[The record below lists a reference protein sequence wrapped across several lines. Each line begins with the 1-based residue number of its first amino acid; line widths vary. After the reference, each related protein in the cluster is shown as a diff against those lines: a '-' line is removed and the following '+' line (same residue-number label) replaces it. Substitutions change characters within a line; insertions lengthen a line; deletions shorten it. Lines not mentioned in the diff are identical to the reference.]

1 MKLSKTYKYLSIIII
16 ASLIIRGLLAFLL
29 ELTND
34 EVNYWTYALY
44 PALSYFDHP
53 PLVGWLIRATTI
65 NLMFTDE
72 IFVRLSS
79 VIIGAIN
86 TFIIFKIG
94 TKIKDELT
102 GLYSALLYNASIYC
116 FLITGVFIMP
126 DTPQLLFWLLALS
139 YFINALTA
147 VEIDIHARKSMLYAG
162 IFTGFA
168 LLSKYHSV
176 FLWVG
181 AVLFII
187 CRNRK
192 WLKAKE
198 TYFALIISFI
208 LFIPVL
214 YWNYHHSFIS
224 FTFQGE
230 RVDIFKSGPRF
241 DYFLTELGGEI
252 FYTNPVVFI
261 LIIIALFGFRK
272 IQLKYNNI
280 IRILLLFALPNI
292 IVFLVFSLFRRTLP
306 HWTGPGYMTL
316 LILAA
321 SYFSQRSKEQVVRF
335 KQVLPVLISVFFM
348 LIIVIGGYI
357 QVNYSIFS
365 TIDKSVNPTSLGRED
380 LTLDI
385 YGWKQVQIKFKELN
399 VKYIEENRVGI
410 DAPIISNKWYNAGHI
425 DYYIGRTLNKNVFAA
440 GNLNDIRN
448 YLYVNRNRGNLKSVE
463 SAYYITPSR
472 DFKNPEELFG
482 SSYSK
487 IIPLDTI
494 RVTRLQD
501 TVENVFIYCLNR

>member
-1 MKLSKTYKYLSIIII
+1 MKLSKTRYLYILIIV
-16 ASLIIRGLLAFLL
+16 SVLIRGLLAFLL

-53 PLVGWLIRATTI
+53 PLVGWLIRATTF
-65 NLMFTDE
+65 NLLFTDE

-79 VIIGAIN
+79 VIIGAVN
-86 TFIIFKIG
+86 TYVIFKIG

-102 GLYSALLYNASIYC
+102 GLYTALLYNASIYC
-116 FLITGVFIMP
+116 FLVAGTFIMP
-126 DTPQLLFWLLALS
+126 DTPQLLFWLLALF
-139 YFINALTA
+139 YFIHALPA
-147 VEIDIHARKSMLYAG
+147 VELNKQSRKAMIYAG
-162 IFTGFA
+162 IFTGLA
-168 LLSKYHSV
+168 LLSKYHSA

-181 AVLFII
+181 AGLYIVFL
-187 CRNRK
+187 NRK

-198 TYFALIISFI
+198 LYIALIISFI

-230 RVDIFKSGPRF
+230 RVDILKSGLRF

-261 LIIIALFGFRK
+261 LIIVTLFGIRK
-272 IQLKYNNI
+272 IQFQDNNVK
-280 IRILLLFALPNI
+280 RVLLLFALPNI
-292 IVFLVFSLFRRTLP
+292 FAFLVFSLFRRTLP

-321 SYFSQRSKEQVVRF
+321 SYFSQLSKEQIFRF
-335 KQVLPVLISVFFM
+335 RHAVPVLISILVM
-348 LIIVIGGYI
+348 VIIVVVGFI
-357 QVNYSIFS
+357 QINYSIFTQS
-365 TIDKSVNPTSLGRED
+365 NQNVNPASLGRDD
-380 LTLDI
+380 LTLDM
-385 YGWKQVQIKFKELN
+385 YGWKQVQIIFKELN
-399 VKYIEENRVGI
+399 EKYIEENRIGI
-410 DAPIISNKWYNAGHI
+410 DVPIISNKWYNAGHI
-425 DYYIGRTLNKNVFAA
+425 DYYIGRILNKNVYAA

-448 YLYVNRNRGNLKSVE
+448 YLYVNRNRGNIKSVE

-472 DFKNPEELFG
+472 DYKNPEELFG

-487 IIPLDTI
+487 IVPLDTI
-494 RVTRLQD
+494 RVTRQKD
-501 TVENVFIYCLNR
+501 TVENVFIYILNR